1 MEEGLSAKLA
11 EAIAERDR
19 LARALEA
26 SEAARREVEEAARAR
41 EAVRVLVAVS
51 VSDVIFHLGVEGDRF
66 RFLEINPA
74 FTKATGLE
82 PAMVVGQL
90 VDEVIP
96 EPSLGVVLAK
106 YREAIRERR
115 TVRWIERTEYPT
127 GTKYGEVSV
136 TPVLDASGRCTRLVG
151 TVHDVTD
158 ATRARELSAAMQRI
172 LESVASGSSL
182 GETLSGLAAATQE
195 QVPGSMASVLL
206 VSADGKRLAVAA
218 APDLPEEWRLAIDG
232 LRVGSAGGPCCAAIV
247 ERRPVMVDEC
257 WSVPILAGESRVLG
271 SFALHFRQPR
281 SASPAETELLSRA
294 AHVAG
299 IAVQRHEVDAQ
310 LRALSA
316 RIEAAR
322 EEERTGIA
330 REIHD
335 QLGQSL
341 TAIKLDLAWIARRAE
356 SADGLPR
363 DVLLAKVRDLSQLT
377 GETIDLVRRIS
388 TELRP
393 GVLDD
398 LGLVAAL
405 TWQAQEFEKIT
416 NIRCTVRAEVGDEAP
431 GRDIATAVFRVLQEA
446 LTNVVRHAH
455 ATRVDVALE
464 ERDAWLEMRV
474 RDDGRG
480 IAVAEAKDPRSLGL
494 LGMRER
500 ARRLGG
506 TASFERADP
515 AGTLVTLRLPLAP
528 VSSVGAP
535 AAPA

>member
-1 MEEGLSAKLA
+1 MEEGPSAKLA

-82 PAMVVGQL
+82 PAMVVGRL

-96 EPSLGVVLAK
+96 EPSLGVVLSK

-172 LESVASGSSL
+172 LESVASGASL
-182 GETLSGLAAATQE
+182 GETLFGLAVATQE

-218 APDLPEEWRLAIDG
+218 APDLPEQWRLAVDG

-247 ERRPVMVDEC
+247 QRRPVIVDEC

-281 SASPAETELLSRA
+281 SPSPAETELLSRA

-299 IAVQRHEVDAQ
+299 IAVQRLD
-310 LRALSA
+310 ALSA

-341 TAIKLDLAWIARRAE
+341 TAIKIDLAWIARRAE

-405 TWQAQEFEKIT
+405 TWQAQEFEKMT
-416 NIRCTVRAEVGDEAP
+416 NIRCTVRAEVGEEAP

-480 IAVAEAKDPRSLGL
+480 IAAAEAQDPRSLGL